1 MLNGLRKITAAGTSA
16 IALSGSI
23 ASGGS
28 AEMVSLTVH
37 LSTAAPT
44 SAGSLTVTLN
54 AHAGSTYDTV
64 LSSVSMVGV
73 TDLLYRPT
81 APVYLEGS
89 DAIDVAYTNPDART
103 YGAQLTVRD
112 L

>member
-1 MLNGLRKITAAGTSA
+1 MLNGLRKITATGTSA
-16 IALSGSI
+16 IALSGSA

-37 LSTAAPT
+37 LGSSAPT

-54 AHAGSTYDTV
+54 AHAGSTYDTI

-73 TDLLYRPT
+73 ADYLYIPT
-81 APVYLEGS
+81 RAVYLEGG
-89 DAIDVAYTNPDART
+89 DAVDVAYTNPDART